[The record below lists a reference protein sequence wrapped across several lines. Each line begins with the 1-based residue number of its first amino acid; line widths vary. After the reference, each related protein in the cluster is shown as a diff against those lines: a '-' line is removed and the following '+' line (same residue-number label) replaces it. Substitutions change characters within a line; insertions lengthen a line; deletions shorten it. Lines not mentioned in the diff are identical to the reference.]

1 MRPDQGMEGERKV
14 KRPTNRGSTLHP
26 SLRHRVGAA
35 AETTLL
41 AGTFV
46 AIWGSMGWLLLGV
59 IAG

>member
-1 MRPDQGMEGERKV
+1 M
-14 KRPTNRGSTLHP
+14 KRPTNSDSTLHP